1 MWLLITFAYLETMRA
16 FTASPQ
22 LAGMNLSRCILL
34 LAVSGGASV
43 FQLPILGWFTQIGAV
58 AAAMV
63 SFYGAAPEASTACA
77 ATLLLVTF
85 LGIVP
90 VGLIW
95 AHFEHI
101 SLRKLAVESEH
112 AEEGLAQAPP
122 PKSAEFP
129 G

>member
-1 MWLLITFAYLETMRA
+1 
-16 FTASPQ
+16 
-22 LAGMNLSRCILL
+22 MNLSRCILL

-43 FQLPILGWFTQIGAV
+43 FQLPILGWFTQIGVV

-95 AHFEHI
+95 AHFEHV
-101 SLRKLAVESEH
+101 SLRKITAEGRH
-112 AEEGLAQAPP
+112 AGEGLAGNL
-122 PKSAEFP
+122 P
-129 G
+129 GDSDAVS